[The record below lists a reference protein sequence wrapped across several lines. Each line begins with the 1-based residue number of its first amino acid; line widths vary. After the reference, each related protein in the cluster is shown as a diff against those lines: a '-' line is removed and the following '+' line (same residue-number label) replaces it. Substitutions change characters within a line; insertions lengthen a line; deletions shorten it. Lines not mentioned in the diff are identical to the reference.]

1 MELIDLYGLFSRIIP
16 KDKDVLLSYSVAI
29 FIPSETENL
38 KQNPYRVLTNL
49 QLTFWDFLC
58 CSKLELPTV
67 LPSDDRDCII
77 KNLVSKP
84 RLCNQFFDIYMHKV
98 EKKKLSFFELMSDP
112 ICPVLSNLNYSF
124 IVINI
129 LNLAF
134 KSNVRFMLTL
144 CWSPKRHLSS

>member
-1 MELIDLYGLFSRIIP
+1 MIP
-16 KDKDVLLSYSVAI
+16 KDKDVLRSYSVAI

-49 QLTFWDFLC
+49 QLTFSGFLWS
-58 CSKLELPTV
+58 SKIELPTT
-67 LPSDDRDCII
+67 LPPDDWDCII

-98 EKKKLSFFELMSDP
+98 EKKKLSFFELMLDP

-124 IVINI
+124 LVINI
-129 LNLAF
+129 LHFFMAF
-134 KSNVRFMLTL
+134 KSNVGFMLTI
-144 CWSPKRHLSS
+144 CWPPKRHL